1 MLIRPGPDMIL
12 TCPACAKRYL
22 IADNAIGP
30 AGRTVRCAACGHGWH
45 QPPPEAVPERDL
57 VAPPAPEPAAE
68 AAPAAPPPE
77 PIVAPPPPPP
87 SWAEPQRPAVAPP
100 RAPAA
105 DLDYRAPSRFA
116 AERQPRRNPERLWT
130 AGAIIAALVLLALI
144 LMTKPG
150 GIAGIDLG
158 KPLEPFHQG
167 TALRIAA
174 YEPIWGR
181 VVDGRT
187 VLTVNGRI
195 ENPARR
201 EVPVPPIRARLR
213 DGEGTLV
220 ATWMS
225 PAPMAELP
233 AGSAIGFD
241 TASVDVPA
249 QAATVEIELATPRD

>member
-1 MLIRPGPDMIL
+1 MLIGRDPDMIL

-45 QPPPEAVPERDL
+45 QPPPLEQAERDL
-57 VAPPAPEPAAE
+57 VAPPPPETAPAPA
-68 AAPAAPPPE
+68 AAPARE

-87 SWAEPQRPAVAPP
+87 SWTEPQRPAAVSPRTPP
-100 RAPAA
+100 A
-105 DLDYRAPSRFA
+105 DLDYRPPSRFA
-116 AERQPRRNPERLWT
+116 EERAPRRNPERLWT
-130 AGAIIAALVLLALI
+130 AAAILVALALLALI
-144 LMTKPG
+144 LMIRPG
-150 GIAGIDLG
+150 GVAGVDLG
-158 KPLEPFHQG
+158 KPIEPVYQG

-181 VVDGRT
+181 IVDGRT

-201 EVPVPPIRARLR
+201 EVPVPAIRARLR

-220 ATWMS
+220 AAWTA
-225 PAPMAELP
+225 PAPLAELP
-233 AGSAIGFD
+233 AGSTIAFD
-241 TASVDVPA
+241 TAAIDVPA
-249 QAATVEIELATPRD
+249 QARTVEIELSTPRD